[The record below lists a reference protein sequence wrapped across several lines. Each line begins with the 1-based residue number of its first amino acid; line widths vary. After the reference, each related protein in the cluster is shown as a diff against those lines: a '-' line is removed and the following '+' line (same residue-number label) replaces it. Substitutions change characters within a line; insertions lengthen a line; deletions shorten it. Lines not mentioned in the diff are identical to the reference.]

1 VEIKKID
8 INPDSIGES
17 IVRSL
22 RETGFAIIK
31 NHGIKSEVLDKA
43 YKAWTAYFVSNE
55 KFKDQFK
62 PNQQEGYYPMKSENA
77 KGYDKKD
84 LKEFFHIYPH
94 MALTEAHGGNDTWSL
109 YNDMHN
115 LGLDL
120 LDLID
125 KHSQVDGKSRFS
137 QSLRSMAYRSPKT
150 LLRILHYPPLEG
162 ETDGAVRAAAHEDIN
177 LITLLPAATY
187 PGLQVLGADGEWFMA
202 DTDPDSIIIN
212 AGDMLQEASG
222 GYFKSTTHRVIN
234 PTGVGATVSRY
245 SMPMFVH
252 PHPEVRLSE
261 KYTAEE
267 YLDER
272 LRELGLK

>member
-1 VEIKKID
+1 MEIQKID
-8 INPDSIGES
+8 INPNSIGES
-17 IVRSL
+17 LVRSL

-31 NHGIKSEVLDKA
+31 NHGIKPEVLDKA
-43 YKAWTAYFVSNE
+43 YKAWAAYFASEE

-62 PNQQEGYYPMKSENA
+62 PDKQEGYYPMKSENA

-94 MALTEAHGGNDTWSL
+94 MALSADQGGNDTWSL

-125 KHSQVDGKSRFS
+125 KHSPIRFS
-137 QSLRSMAYRSPKT
+137 QSLRSMAYQSPKT
-150 LLRILHYPPLEG
+150 LLRILHYPPLG
-162 ETDGAVRAAAHEDIN
+162 LNNDHDGAVRAAAHEDIN
-177 LITLLPAATY
+177 LITLLPAATF
-187 PGLQVLGADGEWFMA
+187 PGLQVLGADGEWYMA

-212 AGDMLQEASG
+212 AGDMLQEASN
-222 GYFKSTTHRVIN
+222 GYFKSTTHRVVN
-234 PTGVGATVSRY
+234 PTGYGATISRY
-245 SMPMFVH
+245 SMPLFVH

-267 YLDER
+267 YLNER
-272 LRELGLK
+272 LKELGLK